1 MNINYQDYEAI
12 AALEHGT
19 LEDWAF
25 ESVERFTDMAA
36 DINMLISGH
45 VAQDA
50 IYKNGSNYRLTH
62 PTTFIG

>member
-1 MNINYQDYEAI
+1 MDINYQDYEAI

-25 ESVERFTDMAA
+25 ESVKSYTDECA
-36 DINMLISGH
+36 DIDMLIAGH

-50 IYKNGSNYRLTH
+50 IYKMLAMSD
-62 PTTFIG
+62 